1 MNSREFLQLVN
12 DSTFFEARFIDK
24 NQVIRLLFC
33 NMPNQSKPDIEIL
46 IDVKIGDVTINQNTK
61 LDLFSLNQLEQI
73 LMLIHLFLDQ
83 NRGRIFAMYSNKSN
97 TEQFW
102 KE

>member
-1 MNSREFLQLVN
+1 MNAREFLQLVN
-12 DSTFFEARFIDK
+12 DSTFFEARFIDE
-24 NQVIRLLFC
+24 NRVIRLLFC

-46 IDVKIGDVTINQNTK
+46 IDVKIGDVTINQNAK

-83 NRGRIFAMYSNKSN
+83 NRKSGFAMYSNKSH

>member
-1 MNSREFLQLVN
+1 MNAREFLQLVN
-12 DSTFFEARFIDK
+12 DSTFFEARFIDE
-24 NQVIRLLFC
+24 NRVIRLLFC

-46 IDVKIGDVTINQNTK
+46 IDVKIGDVTINQNAK

-83 NRGRIFAMYSNKSN
+83 NRKLSFAMYSNKSHLL
-97 TEQFW
+97 Q
-102 KE
+102 

>member
-1 MNSREFLQLVN
+1 MNAREFLQFVN
-12 DSTFFEARFIDK
+12 HSTFFEARFIDE
-24 NQVIRLLFC
+24 NRVIRLLFC

-83 NRGRIFAMYSNKSN
+83 NRKSSFAMYSNKSH

>member
-12 DSTFFEARFIDK
+12 GSTFFEARFIDE
-24 NQVIRLLFC
+24 NRVIRLLFC

-46 IDVKIGDVTINQNTK
+46 IDVKIGDVTINQNAK

-83 NRGRIFAMYSNKSN
+83 NRKSASAMYSNKTN

>member
-1 MNSREFLQLVN
+1 MNAREFLQFVN
-12 DSTFFEARFIDK
+12 HSTFFEARFIDE
-24 NQVIRLLFC
+24 NRVIRLLFC

-83 NRGRIFAMYSNKSN
+83 NRESSFAMYSNKTN